1 MFENS
6 NEKNAERHAATPV
19 NERRKADRVSGMFP
33 QDLRSFLDR
42 ERWTFAKTMPIWP
55 HEYLVRERVDEAL
68 FERTVVH
75 IRSNGY
81 EDRFYARPITYFEEN
96 GLVYWTMAAPVE
108 ETVIINRCRKED
120 SFEYRFLHG
129 TLPR

>member
-1 MFENS
+1 VTS
-6 NEKNAERHAATPV
+6 R
-19 NERRKADRVSGMFP
+19 FP

-42 ERWTFAKTMPIWP
+42 EQWSFAKTMPIWP
-55 HEYLVRERVDEAL
+55 HEYLVRHRVDEQL
-68 FERTVVH
+68 FERTVIH

-81 EDRFYARPITYFEEN
+81 EGRFYARPITYFEEK
-96 GLVYWTMAAPVE
+96 GLVYWTMGAPVE

-120 SFEYRFLHG
+120 SFEYRSLHG